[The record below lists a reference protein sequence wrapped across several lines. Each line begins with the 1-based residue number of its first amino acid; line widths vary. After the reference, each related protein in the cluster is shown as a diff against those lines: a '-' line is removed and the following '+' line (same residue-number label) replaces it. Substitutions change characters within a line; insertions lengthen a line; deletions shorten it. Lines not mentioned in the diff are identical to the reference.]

1 MSHKSWTQYQNMK
14 NIDINKLKKI
24 LDWKKINKA
33 YKTCFPSKRGG
44 AAKKTD
50 ISLGLLI
57 QSIYIENQ
65 TGPCRGF
72 STQTPRKYTF

>member
-1 MSHKSWTQYQNMK
+1 MK